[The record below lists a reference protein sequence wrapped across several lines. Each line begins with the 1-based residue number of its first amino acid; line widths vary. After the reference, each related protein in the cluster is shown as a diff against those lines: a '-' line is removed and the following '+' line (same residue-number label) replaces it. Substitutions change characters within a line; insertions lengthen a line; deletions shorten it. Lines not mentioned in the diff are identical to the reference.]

1 ELVTQNTFG
10 LIAWRL
16 NVRSI
21 CCRTP
26 EDLSVR
32 TKGNSASS
40 CNDMAFTSRKR
51 VSWNHRRHDLITEDF
66 GACDCVSNRRI
77 KDETDLGGAVGQSF
91 DCLVRATHCH
101 VEQDVRVPHVELM
114 QCRRNKAFDCG
125 LEAIYV
131 DRSGLEVLQRCNMGL
146 YARELAHHS
155 FDPRQQHLA
164 CRCQHHPL
172 RAAVEDRRFCSC
184 PSFAIWRLIADGEM

>member
-1 ELVTQNTFG
+1 MSALGHSRRKRLGPLVTHVRCTSKSG
-10 LIAWRL
+10 HKCVGSRL
-16 NVRSI
+16 TRTLVVLSI
-21 CCRTP
+21 R
-26 EDLSVR
+26 
-32 TKGNSASS
+32 KGARPMQVHEASS
-40 CNDMAFTSRKR
+40 PPAAICTPWNKGKLIGAKPPLWPKHVAGSDVLTKPRPICQSSQWPKR
-51 VSWNHRRHDLITEDF
+51 WH
-66 GACDCVSNRRI
+66 
-77 KDETDLGGAVGQSF
+77 
-91 DCLVRATHCH
+91 H

-172 RAAVEDRRFCSC
+172 RAAVEDRRS
-184 PSFAIWRLIADGEM
+184 

>member
-1 ELVTQNTFG
+1 ENAVWVDRMRINCPTD
-10 LIAWRL
+10 
-16 NVRSI
+16 RSPHTGGSLRKNEGE
-21 CCRTP
+21 CGEPLQRSGFAP
-26 EDLSVR
+26 
-32 TKGNSASS
+32 
-40 CNDMAFTSRKR
+40 RKR
-51 VSWNHRRHDLITEDF
+51 MSWGHRRYDLITEHF

-77 KDETDLGGAVGQSF
+77 EDETDLGGAVGQSF
-91 DCLVRATHCH
+91 DRLVRATHCH
-101 VEQDVRVPHVELM
+101 VEQDVRGPHVELM

-125 LEAIYV
+125 LEAKYV

-172 RAAVEDRRFCSC
+172 RAAVEDRRSY
-184 PSFAIWRLIADGEM
+184 LV